1 MNSKTNSNS
10 KIEELRPYWEKTQR
24 IKEELR
30 TRGEMEKLGFVE
42 ELEKLIRRKPSGS
55 AEDYAESLGLGRA
68 TLFWRLK
75 QMGLSLEDVRK
86 SVFYEVEVET
96 QKKIKKREVK
106 ALPPKDKQEFL
117 QREIVQETI
126 KKMRTANVSESHIE
140 NMISVWYDIC
150 KKFKIAPEDFADNEK
165 VEEIKSVIVEY
176 INKQKEEG
184 KEIRSYI
191 ALLQTLAKW
200 LEKPIIPSYIEQ
212 QEYRGKYQS
221 AELPLPL
228 RELMV
233 EEIMK
238 YDSEIAKLALRSWI
252 FLYYTG
258 SRAESLTNFSIEG
271 EFKVSWREFAEVY
284 GENEFVIIK
293 TLEKGKK
300 GQKFTWRKLIPKS
313 WSKLI
318 PQRNLTPKEL
328 QKVRQITRTILEKL
342 AQKYPQFFNYDTLK
356 YVIDK
361 KKTMHV
367 WRHTFAREALRS
379 FKWNRYLVSKLGGWI
394 KDSNLQIYG
403 DYDLLSLI
411 QVSTEKH
418 KIEFCSEKCKER
430 IESFLKS

>member
-1 MNSKTNSNS
+1 MNFKTNSNF
-10 KIEELRPYWEKTQR
+10 KIEELRPYFEKVQEV
-24 IKEELR
+24 KGKVEE
-30 TRGEMEKLGFVE
+30 EKRRFIE
-42 ELEKLIRRKPSGS
+42 ELEVLIRRKPSGS

-86 SVFYEVEVET
+86 SVFYEVEVEA
-96 QKKIKKREVK
+96 QRKIKKREVR

-140 NMISVWYDIC
+140 NAIAVWYDIC

-165 VEEIKSVIVEY
+165 VEELKSVIVDY
-176 INKQKEEG
+176 INRKKEEG
-184 KEIRSYI
+184 KEVRAFI

-200 LEKPIIPSYIEQ
+200 LERPILPSYVEQ
-212 QEYRGKYQS
+212 SEYRGKYQS
-221 AELPLPL
+221 AELPLEL

-233 EEIMK
+233 NEIMK
-238 YDSEIAKLALRSWI
+238 YDNDIAKLALRAWI
-252 FLYYTG
+252 YLYYTG

-271 EFKVSWREFAEVY
+271 EFKANWSDFIDVY
-284 GENEFVIIK
+284 GESEFVIVK

-300 GQKFTWRKLIPKS
+300 GQKFAWRKLIPKS
-313 WSKLI
+313 WSKYI
-318 PQRNLTPKEL
+318 PSRNLTRKEL
-328 QKVRQITRTILEKL
+328 QKIRAITRAILERL
-342 AQKYPQFFNYDTLK
+342 AQQYQQYFNADTLK
-356 YVIDK
+356 YVKDL
-361 KKTMHV
+361 KKTMHI
-367 WRHTFAREALRS
+367 WRHTFAREALRA
-379 FKWNRYLVSKLGGWI
+379 FGWNRYLVSKLGGWI

-411 QVSTEKH
+411 QVSSEKH

-430 IESFLKS
+430 IEAFLKS